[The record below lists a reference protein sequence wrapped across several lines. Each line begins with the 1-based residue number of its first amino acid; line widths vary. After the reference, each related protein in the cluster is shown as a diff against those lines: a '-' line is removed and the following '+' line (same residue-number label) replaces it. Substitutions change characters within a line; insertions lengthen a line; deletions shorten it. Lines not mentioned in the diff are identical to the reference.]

1 MGSALAERLLKARFA
16 VVGFD
21 VRPARDRALRKLGG
35 QSVDSAAAVAAAC
48 SRIIFSLPTTGVVE
62 SVVREM
68 GNELRAGSVILD
80 TTTGEPDR
88 TAALAARLAARKVR
102 YLDATLVGSS
112 AEARANGVTVL
123 AGGSRRTFT
132 ACGDLFGCFARRTFH
147 VGASGNGARL
157 KLVVNLVL
165 GLNRAV
171 LAEGLAFA
179 RAIGVSPARALE
191 ILAAGAAYSRVM
203 DTKGSKMLKRNFAPQ
218 ARLSQHLKDVR
229 LILSLGRRRQAKLPL
244 SALHRRLL
252 ARLETEGFGEQDN
265 SAIIR
270 AFD

>member
-21 VRPARDRALRKLGG
+21 VRPACGRAFRRLGG

-48 SRIIFSLPTTGVVE
+48 SRIIFSLPTTDVVE

-68 GNELRAGSVILD
+68 GNELRAGSVIID

-88 TAALAARLAARKVR
+88 TAALAARLAARKVC

-123 AGGSRRTFT
+123 VGGSRRAFT
-132 ACGDLFGCFARRTFH
+132 ACSDLFACFARRTFH

-179 RAIGVSPARALE
+179 GAIGVSPARALE

-203 DTKGSKMLKRNFAPQ
+203 DTKGSKMLKRNFTPQ

-229 LILSLGRRRQAKLPL
+229 LILSLGRHRRAKLPL
-244 SALHRRLL
+244 STLHCRLL
-252 ARLETEGFGEQDN
+252 SQLEAAGYGGRDN
-265 SAIIR
+265 SAIIQ